1 MHRST
6 FTAALS
12 QSSDVWGRIS
22 LMRKLEYWNISWWVA
37 QVSRCLK
44 PSSSSPSDKA
54 YWQTFTWGSV
64 VWVVNGFADYLPF
77 CSSRFAKNPQ
87 LTGWTAFV
95 GATIFEIGS
104 IFGIWEVLNADW
116 MTFESRRTER
126 DAAPDGVADME
137 KVGGKQ
143 GKAQMA
149 EDSDWVPQTNARSRW
164 VWFTVDPKYWHDLG
178 WYGAFFQL
186 LAASIF
192 WISG

>member
-1 MHRST
+1 M
-6 FTAALS
+6 
-12 QSSDVWGRIS
+12 
-22 LMRKLEYWNISWWVA
+22 
-37 QVSRCLK
+37 
-44 PSSSSPSDKA
+44 
-54 YWQTFTWGSV
+54 
-64 VWVVNGFADYLPF
+64 WVVNGFADYLPF
-77 CSSRFAKNPQ
+77 CSARFAKNPQ

-116 MTFESRRTER
+116 MAFESRRT
-126 DAAPDGVADME
+126 DGHAAPDGVADME
-137 KVGGKQ
+137 KDGGEQ

-149 EDSDWVPQTNARSRW
+149 EDSDWVPQTNARPRW
-164 VWFTVDPKYWHDLG
+164 VWFTVEPRYWRDLG